1 MNVAVDNPYEWR
13 KELDSIRDYLVGLM
27 KGAKDVVVEPKLSM
41 LSIKISDGEDFCL
54 ESVDD
59 ETITPEWIEENLRN
73 YFISVE
79 SALREELAQLSDEIM
94 EDLPNMKIYLGKVAE
109 ALNSINDD
117 GEFINGGKDRAMG
130 ELSNVIAHVKEDHER
145 RIADIQARFEILKIM
160 YDQGL
165 LQVKY
170 NPTAGYIDIWHA
182 HLNKYSTL
190 MGHVCKKSGLTPD
203 QVLYVQVGD
212 STTDI
217 IPDELTEKGE
227 PNEGAN
233 EAYLIALANRNQK
246 LDDAVKKRG
255 AQGLTTLQPSILGA
269 QAMFVGLKNLMKE
282 QPLVFS
288 FDRLRAV

>member
-1 MNVAVDNPYEWR
+1 M
-13 KELDSIRDYLVGLM
+13 
-27 KGAKDVVVEPKLSM
+27 
-41 LSIKISDGEDFCL
+41 
-54 ESVDD
+54 
-59 ETITPEWIEENLRN
+59 
-73 YFISVE
+73 
-79 SALREELAQLSDEIM
+79 
-94 EDLPNMKIYLGKVAE
+94 
-109 ALNSINDD
+109 
-117 GEFINGGKDRAMG
+117 
-130 ELSNVIAHVKEDHER
+130 
-145 RIADIQARFEILKIM
+145 
-160 YDQGL
+160 
-165 LQVKY
+165 
-170 NPTAGYIDIWHA
+170 
-182 HLNKYSTL
+182 
-190 MGHVCKKSGLTPD
+190 
-203 QVLYVQVGD
+203 QVGD